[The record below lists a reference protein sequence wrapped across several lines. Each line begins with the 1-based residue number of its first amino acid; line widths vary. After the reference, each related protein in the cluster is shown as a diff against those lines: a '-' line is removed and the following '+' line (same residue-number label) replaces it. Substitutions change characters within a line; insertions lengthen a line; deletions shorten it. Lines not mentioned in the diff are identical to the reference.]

1 MTHDHDGVVVEW
13 ADGEWARLHRLLEM
27 REERRRMEREVV
39 YCYNIGM
46 TTTALGG
53 LFGLSKKRCLRLL
66 KRMRERGVDVRLRYV

>member
-1 MTHDHDGVVVEW
+1 MMHDHDGVVVEW
-13 ADGEWARLHRLLEM
+13 ADGEWARLCLILARH
-27 REERRRMEREVV
+27 EERRRMECEMA